1 MYSVH
6 NVASFL
12 RTCNSIST
20 RWLLRP
26 PPPAA
31 LAAGSSSS
39 LSSFFTIQTCGVA
52 TSLYRSSSIT
62 QEVSTIASVKRFLS
76 YSSGLTSVTCSAGI
90 PCVRL
95 PPPSELL
102 LLLLFY
108 VAAKPSS
115 RRFFWPFAGFSL
127 HPIRSRSGAVL
138 QALPGFGS
146 GWQPAARVQV
156 VASAAA
162 ASGLLHGGSRMTSS
176 HGKRMVTRA
185 CCVLLAGSKCCKDL
199 LCRAS
204 RIRYICDH

>member
-6 NVASFL
+6 NVSSFL
-12 RTCNSIST
+12 RACNSIST

-76 YSSGLTSVTCSAGI
+76 YSSGLTSVTCSVGI
-90 PCVRL
+90 LCMRL
-95 PPPSELL
+95 PPPSSE
-102 LLLLFY
+102 LLFY

-138 QALPGFGS
+138 RALPGFGS

-156 VASAAA
+156 LASA

>member
-6 NVASFL
+6 NVSSFL
-12 RTCNSIST
+12 RACNSIST

-76 YSSGLTSVTCSAGI
+76 YSSG
-90 PCVRL
+90 
-95 PPPSELL
+95 
-102 LLLLFY
+102 
-108 VAAKPSS
+108 
-115 RRFFWPFAGFSL
+115 FFL
-127 HPIRSRSGAVL
+127 HPIWSRSGAVL
-138 QALPGFGS
+138 RALPGFGS

-156 VASAAA
+156 LASA

>member
-1 MYSVH
+1 M
-6 NVASFL
+6 VAAATTTSGTGSGLFFFFVVFFHDTDVRSRYVLIQEQQHHSGSLDDRLRQAFFIIFL
-12 RTCNSIST
+12 RFDICDVLCRDSVCAS
-20 RWLLRP
+20 
-26 PPPAA
+26 A
-31 LAAGSSSS
+31 
-39 LSSFFTIQTCGVA
+39 SSF
-52 TSLYRSSSIT
+52 
-62 QEVSTIASVKRFLS
+62 
-76 YSSGLTSVTCSAGI
+76 GLV
-90 PCVRL
+90 VV
-95 PPPSELL
+95 
-102 LLLLFY
+102 

-138 QALPGFGS
+138 RALPGFGS

-156 VASAAA
+156 LASA

-185 CCVLLAGSKCCKDL
+185 CCVLLAGSKCSKDL

>member
-12 RTCNSIST
+12 RACNSIST
-20 RWLLRP
+20 RWLMRP

-31 LAAGSSSS
+31 LAAGSSSSSS

-76 YSSGLTSVTCSAGI
+76 YSSGLTSVTCSAEI

-95 PPPSELL
+95 LPPSEF
-102 LLLLFY
+102 LFY
-108 VAAKPSS
+108 VAPKPSS

-138 QALPGFGS
+138 RALPGFGS

-185 CCVLLAGSKCCKDL
+185 CCVLLAGSKCCTDL